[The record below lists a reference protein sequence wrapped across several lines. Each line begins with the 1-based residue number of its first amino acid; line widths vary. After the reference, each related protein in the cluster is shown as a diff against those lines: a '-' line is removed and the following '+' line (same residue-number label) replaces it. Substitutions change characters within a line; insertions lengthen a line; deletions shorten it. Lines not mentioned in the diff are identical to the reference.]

1 MAEFKEISPN
11 ASVREKLLN
20 WVDNRFPS
28 KLYNEHMSEYYA
40 PKNFNFWYIFGSLAM
55 LVLVIQIVTGIFL
68 VMHYKPDAALAFGS
82 VEYIMRD
89 VPWGWL
95 MRYMHSTGA
104 SAFFVVVYLHMF
116 RGLIY
121 GSYRKPR
128 ELIWVFGC
136 AIFLCLM
143 AEAFMGYLLPWGQM
157 SYWGAQVI
165 VNLFAAI
172 PFVGPDLALLIRGD
186 YVVGDATLNR
196 FFSFHVIA
204 VPLVLLGLVAAHI
217 IALHEVG
224 SNNPDGIEI
233 KANKGK
239 RTASAGRHPVPPVLH
254 RARHLR
260 VSMFLMVFSA
270 IVFFAPEFGGYF
282 LEYNNFIP
290 ADPLK
295 TPLHIA
301 PVWYFTPYYS
311 MLRAITS
318 EMMYVLIAC
327 AWWRVLLL
335 VVKVKMPSFLKPQW
349 WWRGAGGRGADAGHR
364 RQVLGCG
371 RDGRRRHHPVLPA
384 LAGLQPGQ
392 VDPLPPDW
400 HKYLYGIFVIN
411 FLVLAYLGV
420 QPPSPIGER
429 VSQVGTLFYFGFFLL
444 MPWWS
449 RLGEPKP
456 VPTASPLPRTEQE
469 TTTMKKL
476 ILTLIAALGIVSH
489 DGAHAAGGG
498 IAWDKAPNKT
508 NDLAACKT
516 APSCSSTTA

>member
-1 MAEFKEISPN
+1 MATFKEAP
-11 ASVREKLLN
+11 AGAPLAQKLMT
-20 WVDNRFPS
+20 WVDNRFPAT
-28 KLYNEHMSEYYA
+28 KLFNEHMGEYYA
-40 PKNFNFWYIFGSLAM
+40 PKNFNVWYVFGSLSL
-55 LVLVIQIVTGIFL
+55 LVLVMQIVTGIFL
-68 VMHYKPDAALAFGS
+68 TMHYKPDAALAFGS

-95 MRYMHSTGA
+95 VRYMHSTGA

-116 RGLIY
+116 RGLLY

-128 ELIWVFGC
+128 ELVWIFGC

-172 PFVGPDLALLIRGD
+172 PLIGPDLALLIRGD
-186 YVVGDATLNR
+186 FVVGDATLNR
-196 FFSFHVIA
+196 FFAFHVIA

-224 SNNPDGIEI
+224 SNNPDGVEI
-233 KANKGK
+233 KAKTDSKGVPLD
-239 RTASAGRHPVPPVLH
+239 GIPFHPYYTVHDIFAV
-254 RARHLR
+254 A
-260 VSMFLMVFSA
+260 VFLFIFSA
-270 IVFFAPEFGGYF
+270 VIFFAPEFGGYF

-318 EMMYVLIAC
+318 EMMYALIAC
-327 AWWRVLLL
+327 VLA
-335 VVKVKMPSFLKPQW
+335 
-349 WWRGAGGRGADAGHR
+349 GA
-364 RQVLGCG
+364 VLGVLKARMASFFKMAIVG
-371 RDGRRRHHPVLPA
+371 AAVVLVAAMLAIDAKFWGVVVMGGAVIILFFLPWLDNSPVKSIRYRPS
-384 LAGLQPGQ
+384 
-392 VDPLPPDW
+392 W
-400 HKYLYGIFVIN
+400 HKYLYAIFVIN
-411 FLVLAYLGV
+411 FLVLGYLGV

-429 VSQVGTLFYFGFFLL
+429 VSQIGTLFYFGFFLL

-449 RLGEPKP
+449 RLGTPKP
-456 VPTASPLPRTEQE
+456 VPER
-469 TTTMKKL
+469 
-476 ILTLIAALGIVSH
+476 VVF
-489 DGAHAAGGG
+489 AGH
-498 IAWDKAPNKT
+498 
-508 NDLAACKT
+508 
-516 APSCSSTTA
+516 

>member
-11 ASVREKLLN
+11 APAGEKLMN
-20 WVDNRFPS
+20 WVDNRFPATS
-28 KLYNEHMSEYYA
+28 LFKAHMSEYYA
-40 PKNFNFWYIFGSLAM
+40 SKNLNIWYVFGALSL

-68 VMHYKPDAALAFGS
+68 VMHYKPDANLAFAS

-95 MRYMHSTGA
+95 IRYMHSTGA

-116 RGLIY
+116 RGLMY

-128 ELIWVFGC
+128 ELVWIFGC

-165 VNLFAAI
+165 VNLFSAI
-172 PFVGPDLALLIRGD
+172 PFIGPDLALLIRGD
-186 YVVGDATLNR
+186 FVVGDATLNR

-204 VPLVLLGLVAAHI
+204 VPLVLLGLVVAHI

-224 SNNPDGIEI
+224 SNNPDGVEI
-233 KANKGK
+233 KAPGAPKDAQG
-239 RTASAGRHPVPPVLH
+239 HPLDGIPFHPYYTVH
-254 RARHLR
+254 DIFS
-260 VSMFLMVFSA
+260 VSIFLMVFTA

-311 MLRAITS
+311 MLRAITG
-318 EMMYVLIAC
+318 EMKYVLIAC
-327 AWWRVLLL
+327 VLLGEFL
-335 VVKVKMPSFLKPQW
+335 AVKNNNMPSVIKAGVMGGAVLISALMYGIDAKFWGVVVMGGAVVIMFFLPW
-349 WWRGAGGRGADAGHR
+349 LDYS
-364 RQVLGCG
+364 
-371 RDGRRRHHPVLPA
+371 PVKSIRYR
-384 LAGLQPGQ
+384 
-392 VDPLPPDW
+392 PDW
-400 HKYLYGIFVIN
+400 HKYVYAVFVID
-411 FLVLAYLGV
+411 FLILGYLGV

-449 RLGEPKP
+449 KLGTPKP
-456 VPTASPLPRTEQE
+456 VPDR
-469 TTTMKKL
+469 
-476 ILTLIAALGIVSH
+476 VVFV
-489 DGAHAAGGG
+489 AH
-498 IAWDKAPNKT
+498 
-508 NDLAACKT
+508 
-516 APSCSSTTA
+516 

>member
-11 ASVREKLLN
+11 APAGEKLMN
-20 WVDNRFPS
+20 WVDNRFPATS
-28 KLYNEHMSEYYA
+28 LFKAHMSEYYA
-40 PKNFNFWYIFGSLAM
+40 SKNLNIWYVFGALSL

-68 VMHYKPDAALAFGS
+68 VMHYKPDANLAFAS

-95 MRYMHSTGA
+95 IRYMHSTGA

-116 RGLIY
+116 RGLMY

-128 ELIWVFGC
+128 ELVWIFGC

-165 VNLFAAI
+165 VNLFSAI
-172 PFVGPDLALLIRGD
+172 PFIGPDLALLIRGD
-186 YVVGDATLNR
+186 FVVGDATLNR

-204 VPLVLLGLVAAHI
+204 VPLVLLGLVVAHI

-224 SNNPDGIEI
+224 SNNPDGVEI
-233 KANKGK
+233 KAPGAPKDAQG
-239 RTASAGRHPVPPVLH
+239 HPLDGIPFHPYYTVH
-254 RARHLR
+254 DIFS
-260 VSMFLMVFSA
+260 VSIFLMVFTA

-311 MLRAITS
+311 MLRAITG

-327 AWWRVLLL
+327 VLLGAFL
-335 VVKVKMPSFLKPQW
+335 AVKNNAMPSILKAGVVGGAVVISALMYGIDAKFWGVVVMGGAVVIMFFLPW
-349 WWRGAGGRGADAGHR
+349 LDYS
-364 RQVLGCG
+364 
-371 RDGRRRHHPVLPA
+371 PVKSIRYR
-384 LAGLQPGQ
+384 
-392 VDPLPPDW
+392 PDW
-400 HKYLYGIFVIN
+400 HKYVYAVFVID
-411 FLVLAYLGV
+411 FLILGYLGV

-429 VSQVGTLFYFGFFLL
+429 VSQVGTMFYFGFFLL

-449 RLGEPKP
+449 KLGTPKP
-456 VPTASPLPRTEQE
+456 VPDRVTF
-469 TTTMKKL
+469 
-476 ILTLIAALGIVSH
+476 V
-489 DGAHAAGGG
+489 AH
-498 IAWDKAPNKT
+498 
-508 NDLAACKT
+508 
-516 APSCSSTTA
+516 